1 MKKLSSQTLKVVAA
15 TAIASSAYVAITP
28 AQADAAASVNELVQK
43 ASAHIPILR
52 SVSSVEY
59 GANVAGR
66 QPFNEYNRAK
76 ADYNTALA
84 AVNKLPNGNQK
95 VVLSERLND
104 VKLLLNR
111 TGHFIDALTAGK
123 KLTSYTEDLNEYIA
137 LGNTSAAVTVYHRL
151 TSELNKQAIMLYRV
165 YGKSTRDA
173 ILDHYKQPAED
184 ARTNALYPVSVHIEI
199 ERLIQAFEAEN
210 MEEAEKRMNNIEEWL
225 GYIPEDEE
233 NAYQALQSWYDEI
246 YDLYIYEI
254 TDIVVYDEAHL
265 VTGDPSLTM
274 LEVFT
279 VQYSDNTEGPLSE
292 LEDANEFFTFKD
304 NKGYFN
310 EDGTLTAAYAET
322 GLTETGTVTVE
333 VFDKDSGEK
342 VFNLTL
348 EVK

>member
-1 MKKLSSQTLKVVAA
+1 MKKLSSQTVKVITA
-15 TAIASSAYVAITP
+15 TAIASSAYVAVSP
-28 AQADAAASVNELVQK
+28 AQADAAVSVNELVQK

-59 GANVAGR
+59 GADVSER

-76 ADYNTALA
+76 ADYHTALA
-84 AVNKLPNGNQK
+84 AVNKLPHGNQK
-95 VVLSERLND
+95 IVLSERLND

-123 KLTSYTEDLNEYIA
+123 KLTSYTDDLNEYIA
-137 LGNTSAAVTVYHRL
+137 LGDTASAVTVYHRI

-173 ILDHYKQPAED
+173 ILDYYKQPAED
-184 ARTNALYPVSVHIEI
+184 ARANALYPVSVHIEI
-199 ERLIQAFEAEN
+199 DRLIQAFEAEN

-225 GYIPEDEE
+225 GFIQEDEE
-233 NAYQALQSWYDEI
+233 NAYRELQNWYDEV
-246 YDLYIYEI
+246 YDLYINEI

-265 VTGDPSLTM
+265 VTGDPSLTLLDVM
-274 LEVFT
+274 T

-292 LEDANEFFTFKD
+292 LEGAEKFFTFKD

-310 EDGTLTAAYAET
+310 EDGTLTAAYAQT
-322 GLTETGTVTVE
+322 GLTETGTVAVE
-333 VFDKDSGEK
+333 VFDKETGEK
-342 VFNLTL
+342 VFNLSL

>member
-1 MKKLSSQTLKVVAA
+1 MKKLSSQTVKVITA
-15 TAIASSAYVAITP
+15 TAIASSAYVAVTP
-28 AQADAAASVNELVQK
+28 AQADAAASVTELVQK

-84 AVNKLPNGNQK
+84 AVNKLPHSNQK
-95 VVLSERLND
+95 IVLSERLND

-123 KLTSYTEDLNEYIA
+123 KLTSYTEQLNELIA
-137 LGNTSAAVTVYHRL
+137 LGDTSTAVTVYHRL

-173 ILDHYKQPAED
+173 ILDYYKQPAEE
-184 ARTNALYPVSVHIEI
+184 AKANALYPVSVHIEI
-199 ERLIQAFEAEN
+199 ERLIQAFETGN

-225 GYIPEDEE
+225 GYIPEAEE
-233 NAYQALQSWYDEI
+233 NAFQALQSWYYEV
-246 YDLYIYEI
+246 YNLYLYGI

-265 VTGDPSLTM
+265 VTGDPALT
-274 LEVFT
+274 LLDILT

-292 LEDANEFFTFKD
+292 LEGGSEFYTFKD

-310 EDGTLTAAYAET
+310 EDGTLAAAYAHT
-322 GLTETGTVTVE
+322 GLTETGTVIVE
-333 VFDKDSGEK
+333 VFNKGTGEQLLT
-342 VFNLTL
+342 LTL